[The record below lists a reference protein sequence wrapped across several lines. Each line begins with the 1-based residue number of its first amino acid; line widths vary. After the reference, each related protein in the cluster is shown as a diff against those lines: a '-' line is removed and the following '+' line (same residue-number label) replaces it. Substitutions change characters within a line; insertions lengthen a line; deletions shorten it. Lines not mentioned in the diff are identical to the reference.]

1 MEEEDLDKEHF
12 IECGA
17 EFSVIGHN
25 EEVVDLLPTHCPYC
39 GAELPQYEEYN
50 DEYGDDE

>member
-1 MEEEDLDKEHF
+1 MEEEDLDTEHC

-17 EFSVIGHN
+17 EFSVIAHN

-39 GAELPQYEEYN
+39 GAELPQYEEYD